1 MMESIAGL
9 VFGWLSTVWMLSP
22 QEKFAK
28 RIKLFW
34 ATFLL
39 AALLVGSSMIFFVC
53 IPRLGEE
60 SSSAVIILS
69 TMFTVICFAV
79 MMISINGYMSAMN
92 LITQKEAGNAAH
104 YGLISG
110 FNAVGQI
117 IATFGLNNSVDN
129 VASAILGVGLV
140 FILISIIISLT
151 CGQYWS

>member
-1 MMESIAGL
+1 
-9 VFGWLSTVWMLSP
+9 
-22 QEKFAK
+22 
-28 RIKLFW
+28 
-34 ATFLL
+34 
-39 AALLVGSSMIFFVC
+39 
-53 IPRLGEE
+53 
-60 SSSAVIILS
+60 
-69 TMFTVICFAV
+69 MFTIICFAV
-79 MMISINGYMSAMN
+79 MLISINGYMSAMN